1 MALCGFNFKQSKPKL
16 NFEQKCISVFK
27 NLHIFYF
34 GRYWNEIDYIIDLNQ
49 MNRLAHK
56 VNFTSCELQKYG
68 TRPRS
73 DYIDFY
79 EGRMQHK
86 LSFNNALDEFHQLA
100 TSNKILETK
109 TSNLSRSELSFITLK
124 TFLGER
130 SKIRNS
136 AQKLVNSLINNV
148 LGGADIH
155 DEIGQ
160 QIFENVPTEISE
172 GIEENFQG
180 SFFDSIP
187 AFAQCIGSDTVTVTD
202 QSLLF
207 EPGFVHTRVSH
218 LNFRIHF
225 LKSTIIFNPIWL
237 KQ

>member
-160 QIFENVPTEISE
+160 QIFENVPTEISK

-180 SFFDSIP
+180 SFSDSIP
-187 AFAQCIGSDTVTVTD
+187 AFAQCIRGYTVTVTD
-202 QSLLF
+202 QS
-207 EPGFVHTRVSH
+207 HIRTRVRTH
-218 LNFRIHF
+218 
-225 LKSTIIFNPIWL
+225 KSLTPEF
-237 KQ
+237 